1 MGDLLDDAD
10 IDFER
15 AAANFPDISL
25 NGDSDFPTFTPPR
38 SPPPPAGPFDLDAFG
53 SSAPAP
59 ARAVRVTGHDEDD
72 DIGKFESEFP
82 ELDVPQ
88 AVDPPPSQPT
98 FGAVPPF
105 APRPQP
111 SALSATPIFTQ
122 PIDAEEP
129 AVIRQWRENQA
140 EEIKKRDE
148 RSKTRRQETI
158 SKAERAIDQFY
169 EDYNGMRK
177 RQIRDN
183 KDSEAEYLASLTD
196 SLSRGTTWGRIC
208 DFIELQNSQSKTL
221 ARAGPGTTELSRYRE
236 VLMRLRREG
245 ESAPGAAGY

>member
-88 AVDPPPSQPT
+88 VRCA
-98 FGAVPPF
+98 
-105 APRPQP
+105 
-111 SALSATPIFTQ
+111 
-122 PIDAEEP
+122 
-129 AVIRQWRENQA
+129 
-140 EEIKKRDE
+140 
-148 RSKTRRQETI
+148 
-158 SKAERAIDQFY
+158 
-169 EDYNGMRK
+169 
-177 RQIRDN
+177 
-183 KDSEAEYLASLTD
+183 
-196 SLSRGTTWGRIC
+196 
-208 DFIELQNSQSKTL
+208 
-221 ARAGPGTTELSRYRE
+221 ARACAWCCAGTQLLTTN
-236 VLMRLRREG
+236 
-245 ESAPGAAGY
+245 AAGS